1 MNFHDFSAMEADLEV
16 AQTFANEFSGSSR
29 VENLNQYD
37 QISVWTRGKS
47 NLTVESRARTEKQIQ
62 TYIYLPAVIF
72 ADVPGR

>member
-1 MNFHDFSAMEADLEV
+1 MEADLGRT
-16 AQTFANEFSGSSR
+16 QTFANEFSGSSR

-62 TYIYLPAVIF
+62 THIYLPAVIF